1 MAKFYGKVGFLE
13 TVETD
18 PINHPGVFEET
29 YVDHNCFGDVL
40 EYNSRWENAN
50 GLNDDIKVGNKISI
64 VMDPYSRD
72 NFSKIRYVEWLG
84 NTLKVTNVDVKYPRL
99 ILSLGG
105 VYNENDAMGN

>member
-18 PINHPGVFEET
+18 PIK
-29 YVDHNCFGDVL
+29 
-40 EYNSRWENAN
+40 
-50 GLNDDIKVGNKISI
+50 IGNKISI

-72 NFSKIRYVEWLG
+72 NFSKIRYVKWLG
-84 NTLKVTNVDVKYPRL
+84 NTLKVTNIDVKYPRL

-105 VYNENDAMGN
+105 VYNENYATGN